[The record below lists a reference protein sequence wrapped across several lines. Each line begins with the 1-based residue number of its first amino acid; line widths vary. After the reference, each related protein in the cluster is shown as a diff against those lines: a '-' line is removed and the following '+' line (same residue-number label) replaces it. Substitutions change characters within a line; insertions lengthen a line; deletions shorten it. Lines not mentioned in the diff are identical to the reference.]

1 MIPKNDLD
9 ITLFKK
15 EHLSCDT
22 GTRVH
27 AGAGKERELNVSVR
41 LTPHMIELKIRY
53 VVKNTYKKAMAGP
66 LYWPF
71 VGSLNPWSNLNNGP
85 IK

>member
-53 VVKNTYKKAMAGP
+53 VAKNTYKKAMAGP
-66 LYWPF
+66 L
-71 VGSLNPWSNLNNGP
+71 
-85 IK
+85 